1 MSSQTSLVPDHFFQ
15 NRKRTAPIVAA
26 STIGALKFKV
36 IISAPCAP
44 KIDLIEHRRHGRDHC
59 STRVWAGVHCRTVSV
74 SVSVQAALRGQ
85 RTALSQTRAS
95 ARRASPASRS
105 VSSRASAP
113 TADCCWGCSVLS
125 VSVSV
130 VQGTHS
136 AAGAWQRKSSLAVQ
150 SWTLT
155 GVVVAARQLLQA
167 RAADERFF
175 VFPNARLIFPI
186 CGTPF
191 SPYIRDLFEFSF
203 FCRICLCSVSVSV
216 CRRRNRLVLGSARAS
231 LRATLSPP
239 RVQCAA
245 ARHSS
250 SKHQRVKLAPVRC
263 C

>member
-1 MSSQTSLVPDHFFQ
+1 M
-15 NRKRTAPIVAA
+15 
-26 STIGALKFKV
+26 
-36 IISAPCAP
+36 
-44 KIDLIEHRRHGRDHC
+44 
-59 STRVWAGVHCRTVSV
+59 

-95 ARRASPASRS
+95 ARRASLASRS
-105 VSSRASAP
+105 VSSRASGP
-113 TADCCWGCSVLS
+113 TADCCWRCSVLS

-231 LRATLSPP
+231 LRAALSQT
-239 RVQCAA
+239 RVQCVA

-263 C
+263 CCCALPPPCSLLRRHRRRVRPRAAHATPPARSRSRSQSCSGHPPRHGSNSDLGRAFDVRSDRFSARRELR

>member
-1 MSSQTSLVPDHFFQ
+1 MRQYLITNFG
-15 NRKRTAPIVAA
+15 A
-26 STIGALKFKV
+26 SKLKV
-36 IISAPCAP
+36 IISKSSSLRARKMHLAESICRTSKARP
-44 KIDLIEHRRHGRDHC
+44 KALFEH
-59 STRVWAGVHCRTVSV
+59 VWARTVSV
-74 SVSVQAALRGQ
+74 SVSVLAALRGQ
-85 RTALSQTRAS
+85 RAALPQPLAS

-105 VSSRASAP
+105 ASSRASAP
-113 TADCCWGCSVLS
+113 TADCCWRCSVLS

-130 VQGTHS
+130 VQGTQS

-231 LRATLSPP
+231 LRAALSQT
-239 RVQCAA
+239 RVQCVA